1 MAKGLDC
8 GTSFYIAATKDTI
21 KKQRNA
27 FLTVDGEVA
36 QVRRM
41 LKRQG
46 IPYVEKGGKVHI
58 VGKHAFNYAQIF
70 SAAKLRRPMRSG
82 LLNPTEKDSLP
93 VLNAIIGELLGKAKE
108 NETCVY
114 CVPAKPIDANREV
127 LYHEDVLR
135 TIIEQ
140 YGYEAKKIE
149 EPVALGYEGL
159 VDSELTG
166 VAISMGAGMC
176 LRGDTKIPLLNGET
190 KTIKELAEN
199 HADEKFWV
207 YSSKEDGQVVPG
219 LAWNPHKVKT
229 TDKMLRLWFD
239 NDEYL
244 DCTPDHLIM
253 VRDGQFKEAQEL
265 EVGDSLMP
273 LYRQEYDGKYRKVW
287 NNKTQKW
294 NNEHRLVWKQHNNE
308 NMLKDEIIHHI
319 DYNTANNNPDNLRKM
334 TRSDHMKLHRI
345 LAEYNTKNLKGK
357 TYEEIYGE
365 EKANEIK
372 LKKQLGREKWWDN
385 LSEEEQKAFIDDIR
399 NRKLGKTNEELYGKE
414 VADKM
419 AKISSDTMK
428 QTRADGKLGQYILTE
443 EQLKKCQENGFGTYE
458 RTPEILEKNKGVFGK
473 GRIPWNKGL
482 KGDGYKKHYKKGFSN
497 QTNQNYNHKL
507 VKIEQLNIEEDVY
520 DMTVDKYHNFAIDSG
535 IFVHNCNI
543 CVMYQ
548 GMTALSFSVARG
560 GDWVDDNVSVDTG
573 VSGAKVTY
581 IKESSKTLDLSK
593 SVYQDIYEEGTDEAN
608 VLIAIRS
615 YYGALVN
622 YLLTNLRVQ
631 FEGVENVPNF
641 PKPVPIVI
649 GGGTSLVKGFLDVF
663 NEQFDQTEFPIPI
676 SEIVLIED
684 AHTAVARGCLSEGQL
699 VEEEN

>member
-294 NNEHRLVWKQHNNE
+294 NNIQ
-308 NMLKDEIIHHI
+308 IAS
-319 DYNTANNNPDNLRKM
+319 YPT
-334 TRSDHMKLHRI
+334 
-345 LAEYNTKNLKGK
+345 
-357 TYEEIYGE
+357 
-365 EKANEIK
+365 
-372 LKKQLGREKWWDN
+372 
-385 LSEEEQKAFIDDIR
+385 
-399 NRKLGKTNEELYGKE
+399 
-414 VADKM
+414 
-419 AKISSDTMK
+419 
-428 QTRADGKLGQYILTE
+428 
-443 EQLKKCQENGFGTYE
+443 
-458 RTPEILEKNKGVFGK
+458 
-473 GRIPWNKGL
+473 
-482 KGDGYKKHYKKGFSN
+482 
-497 QTNQNYNHKL
+497 
-507 VKIEQLNIEEDVY
+507 
-520 DMTVDKYHNFAIDSG
+520 
-535 IFVHNCNI
+535 
-543 CVMYQ
+543 
-548 GMTALSFSVARG
+548 
-560 GDWVDDNVSVDTG
+560 
-573 VSGAKVTY
+573 
-581 IKESSKTLDLSK
+581 DL
-593 SVYQDIYEEGTDEAN
+593 
-608 VLIAIRS
+608 
-615 YYGALVN
+615 
-622 YLLTNLRVQ
+622 
-631 FEGVENVPNF
+631 FEGRQ
-641 PKPVPIVI
+641 I
-649 GGGTSLVKGFLDVF
+649 F
-663 NEQFDQTEFPIPI
+663 NYPQHYHI
-676 SEIVLIED
+676 
-684 AHTAVARGCLSEGQL
+684 R
-699 VEEEN
+699 